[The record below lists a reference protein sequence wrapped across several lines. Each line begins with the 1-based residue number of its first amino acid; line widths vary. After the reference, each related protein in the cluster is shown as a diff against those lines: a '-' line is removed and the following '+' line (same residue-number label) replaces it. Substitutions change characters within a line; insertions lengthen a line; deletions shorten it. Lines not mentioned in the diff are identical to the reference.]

1 MGLELL
7 TQADYLLN
15 ACGRPVPPKGFR
27 FVDLPKIIS
36 FHANLLAGA
45 GAFANIVDENA
56 DGIKITVIAPDT
68 TVTIITSTNLTPP
81 SYLVT
86 GNNTTGWTITFY
98 GVSHGVTCSQI
109 IALIAA
115 TPALSALITASLI
128 GVDSPLD
135 GPVTEGPLDGPVI
148 TGNNTQYRI
157 ENTSNTLFICRGMML
172 YTDPVSVRIKWPS
185 GRYWNQF
192 PSNNVNASTGAGT
205 NFPQGTGGSLYA
217 LDEEM
222 PIERGAR
229 VAVELSGT
237 NAGPAD
243 VALWGVLRYL
253 LKDTGNE
260 LGAIDGQTCIVGYP
274 VQAQAQGSPSC
285 LIGYPVSSAAK
296 GKAGSFL
303 MQDPIQVLRERQ
315 RFVCWPN
322 GNIFA
327 PEFLLGNQCDTNTP
341 PGFYDESYTFLS
353 DPVLLPFNG
362 SGQSYNNTVGVPGQ
376 DDVIIRRWRAVTT
389 VAGETGPGGAVSVGI
404 RSPSGYSLTGGD
416 LIPAC
421 LGYWFPVFP
430 TLLLKHGT
438 LLVLDYQGFLANNGT
453 VQIEF
458 DAAKRRRLT

>member
-7 TQADYLLN
+7 TQADYVLN

-27 FVDLPKIIS
+27 FVDLPKIIP
-36 FHANLLAGA
+36 FHATLTTTPGTSATILNEDAEGLLFTALAQGTSVDVGIQQIGSAPLSYAITGDTAAGWEILFTYPVS
-45 GAFANIVDENA
+45 G
-56 DGIKITVIAPDT
+56 
-68 TVTIITSTNLTPP
+68 
-81 SYLVT
+81 
-86 GNNTTGWTITFY
+86 
-98 GVSHGVTCSQI
+98 GVLCSAV

-115 TPALSALITASLI
+115 TPALSALISASI
-128 GVDSPLD
+128 VIADSPLPN
-135 GPVTEGPLDGPVI
+135 GGTGPLFGPSI
-148 TGNNTQYRI
+148 LGINTQFRI
-157 ENTSNTLFICRGMML
+157 ENISNTLFLCRGIML
-172 YTDPVSVRIKWPS
+172 NSDPLSIRIKWPS

-192 PSNNVNASTGAGT
+192 PSNDPNATGGAGT

-229 VAVELSGT
+229 VAVELSGVYS
-237 NAGPAD
+237 GPAD

-253 LKDTGNE
+253 IKDTGNI
-260 LGAIDGQTCIVGYP
+260 LGAVDGKTCIVGYP
-274 VQAQAQGSPSC
+274 AQAQSQTAPIC
-285 LIGYPVSSAAK
+285 LVGYPVSGGAK

-303 MQDPIQVLRERQ
+303 MTDPVEALKERQ

-327 PEFLLGNQCDTNTP
+327 PEFLLGNQCETNTP

-353 DPVLLPFNG
+353 DPVALAG

-376 DDVIIRRWRAVTT
+376 DDVVIRRWRAIATPT
-389 VAGETGPGGAVSVGI
+389 VITYIGI

-416 LIPAC
+416 LIPTNV
-421 LGYWFPVFP
+421 GYWFPVFP

-438 LLVLDYQGFLANNGT
+438 LLVLDYMASVGPNFT
-453 VQIEF
+453 IQIEF
-458 DAAKRRRLT
+458 DAAKRRRIS